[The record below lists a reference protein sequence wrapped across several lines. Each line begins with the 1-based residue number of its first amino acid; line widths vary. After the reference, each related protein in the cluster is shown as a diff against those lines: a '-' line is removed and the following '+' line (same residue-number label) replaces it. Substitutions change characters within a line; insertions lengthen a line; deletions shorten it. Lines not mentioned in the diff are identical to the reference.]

1 MTAVAPET
9 APHALTADERRV
21 QHIKALVDAAPPLS
35 ASQRAKLTVLLN
47 RRTPAGKAGSK

>member
-9 APHALTADERRV
+9 APRDLTANERRAK
-21 QHIKALVDAAPPLS
+21 HIKALVDAAPPLS
-35 ASQRAKLTVLLN
+35 ASQRAKLTVLLS